1 MAHRPGSVRANVVAR
16 RRAPAKPK
24 LPGTLSPA
32 SLPEHDLADDC
43 IRHSL
48 SYRDIDIS
56 QRKADSFE
64 VERCRF
70 QNVNFAES
78 SFERAVFSDVVLE
91 QCDLANLAA
100 HGSSLIR
107 SVLARS
113 RMTGASLA
121 ECALRDATFE
131 SCRMDLA
138 AFRFCRFSNCIFTDC
153 KLSHADFQDADLR
166 TVRFEN
172 CDLTGAQF
180 SNALMEGAYFADCS
194 LLDISGV
201 ASLKGATVKSR
212 DAIGLLYSLASAL
225 GIRIDDD

>member
-1 MAHRPGSVRANVVAR
+1 MAQRPGSAHAHAAAR
-16 RRAPAKPK
+16 RRVPAKPK
-24 LPGTLSPA
+24 FPGALSDA
-32 SLPEHDLADDC
+32 SLPEQDLADDC
-43 IRHSL
+43 IRRSL
-48 SYRDIDIS
+48 SYRDLDVS
-56 QRKADSFE
+56 QRKAESFE
-64 VERCRF
+64 VECCSF
-70 QNVNFAES
+70 QNVNLAES
-78 SFERAVFSDVVLE
+78 KFERAVFSDVGLE

-107 SVLARS
+107 TVLGRS
-113 RMTGASLA
+113 RMTGASLT
-121 ECALRDATFE
+121 ECALRDVSFE

-153 KLSHADFQDADLR
+153 KLSHADFQNADLR

-172 CDLTGAQF
+172 CDLTGVQF

-201 ASLKGATVKSR
+201 ASLKGATVKSH
-212 DAIGLLYSLASAL
+212 DAIGLLYSLAGTL

>member
-1 MAHRPGSVRANVVAR
+1 MVQRRGSARADAATR

-24 LPGTLSPA
+24 LPGVLSHA
-32 SLPEHDLADDC
+32 SLPEHDLDDDC
-43 IRHSL
+43 IRKSL
-48 SYRDIDIS
+48 TYRDLDVS
-56 QRKADSFE
+56 QRKSESFE
-64 VERCRF
+64 VECCSF
-70 QNVNFAES
+70 QNVKLAES
-78 SFERAVFSDVVLE
+78 TFERAVFCDVELV
-91 QCDLANLAA
+91 QCDLANLAS

-107 SVLARS
+107 TVLGRS
-113 RMTGASLA
+113 RMTGASLT
-121 ECALRDATFE
+121 ECALRDVSFE

-138 AFRFCRFSNCIFTDC
+138 AFRFCRFSNCSFTDC
-153 KLSHADFQDADLR
+153 KLSHADFQNADLR

-172 CDLTGAQF
+172 CDLTGAQL

-212 DAIGLLYSLASAL
+212 DAIGLLYSLAGAL